1 MSSNYTQ
8 YLGAKR
14 CCDLKVQGPQGPQ
27 GAQGFQGAT
36 GAQGATGV
44 LGSVGAISASSTA
57 NGASITG
64 TTLNLAPADGTNG
77 GVVTNTTQTFA
88 GVKTFNSPPV
98 MSGASITSNTIPA
111 LSIVNNSLTPLQSKL
126 SYVFHTGVATS
137 VASNA
142 QVAISWTGATSVGD
156 TYTVTGGVDVTIP
169 VTGLYCIEYSGG
181 WGTASPF
188 VPNIPGTATA
198 TFLPALLIQISNIF
212 GSNIN
217 TGSTGYN
224 GSLTTQ
230 FYTSCSHIMYLT
242 AGNTIRVSV
251 YSAAATTQTITSVYQ
266 QIFQLL

>member
-1 MSSNYTQ
+1 L
-8 YLGAKR
+8 LG
-14 CCDLKVQGPQGPQ
+14 LVGP
-27 GAQGFQGAT
+27 
-36 GAQGATGV
+36 
-44 LGSVGAISASSTA
+44 ISAVSTA

-77 GVVTNTTQTFA
+77 GVVTNGIQTFA
-88 GVKTFNSPPV
+88 GVKTFNNPPV

-111 LSIVNNSLTPLQSKL
+111 LSIVNNSLTPVQSKL
-126 SYVFHTGVATS
+126 SYVFHTGVATT
-137 VASNA
+137 VPSNS

-156 TYTVTGGVDVTIP
+156 TYTVGGVGGVDVTIP

-181 WGTASPF
+181 WGTASLF

-251 YSAAATTQTITSVYQ
+251 YSAASTTQTITSVYQ
-266 QIFQLL
+266 QIVQLL